1 MSAVLRDDT
10 THATITT
17 AASAARRRVAASNAA
32 TGAFFSANAEG
43 IARACQA
50 MAARFQRGG
59 RLLVHGDAARQSD
72 VAHVVVEFLHPV
84 VVGKRALPAI
94 AVATPEAMA
103 TLGRE
108 ADILLTFADE
118 SGEAP
123 VLVEARRRGMLT
135 LCLAGEG
142 TSGGAEFHFAVPSAD
157 ACIVQEIHE
166 QLYHVLWE
174 LVHVFLEHRPVS
186 A

>member
-1 MSAVLRDDT
+1 MSTALRNDT
-10 THATITT
+10 TPATTP
-17 AASAARRRVAASNAA
+17 AATVAWRRVAASNAA
-32 TGAFFSANAEG
+32 TEAFFSANADG

-50 MAARFQRGG
+50 MAERFQRGG

-94 AVATPEAMA
+94 AVATPEVMA

-108 ADILLTFADE
+108 TDILLYFAPAHA
-118 SGEAP
+118 GEPP
-123 VLVEARRRGMLT
+123 VLAEARRRGMLT

-142 TSGGAEFHFAVPSAD
+142 TSGGAELHFAVPSAD

-174 LVHVFLEHRPVS
+174 LVHVFLDHRRPGT
-186 A
+186 